1 MRELDLTTLRLF
13 VAVCDARSIAKAG
26 EQAHMVGSAISKRL
40 AQLEDTVGTPL
51 LVRKRRGMEPT
62 AAGQTLLE
70 HARGMLASTE
80 LIARD
85 MAAYASGT
93 RGQVRLLATASVMA
107 ESLADD
113 VAAFLQLTGH
123 QDIQIDIEERLS
135 TEVVRG
141 ILGGS
146 ASLGLCWVGQHAAD
160 LRGLQSR
167 PYRSDHL
174 SIVAH
179 PAHPLA
185 GLHSVRFEHTLDFE
199 HVSLPVTSAVQVML
213 QRAAAEMGRSVKY
226 RVIVAN
232 FESALRVVRANLAI
246 SVVPQ
251 EVALPYALA
260 HNLRVIALDEPWAE
274 RHFAISFKDE
284 LSLSSAARL
293 LLAHLQT
300 CSVAAQTTSTLPRAL
315 MSSAPL
321 N

>member
-26 EQAHMVGSAISKRL
+26 EQANMVGSAISKRL

-113 VAAFLQLTGH
+113 VAAFLQLPGH

-185 GLHSVRFEHTLDFE
+185 ELRSVRFEKTLDFE

-213 QRAAAEMGRSVKY
+213 QRAAAEIGRSVKY

-284 LSLSSAARL
+284 QSLSSAARL
-293 LLAHLQT
+293 LLAHLQS
-300 CSVAAQTTSTLPRAL
+300 CSAIAETTSVFLPAR
-315 MSSAPL
+315 
-321 N
+321 